1 VSGLRQLPNPDALS
15 ASANVEAESFH
26 SSPSSPLPKRVIAPT
41 SYDSPAAETLLHC
54 PASSPPGESRVLS
67 PILSPLLSPSCSPIS
82 SPRSTIARTSSACT
96 SSNSR
101 RVVVGASGSSCS
113 SADIELE
120 SGPSPGSKRASERS
134 EDEGDYGDSD
144 SDGST
149 TRAGRGRAVARRSLA
164 LGEPSSTG
172 GQNNGSNSSSSS
184 SSSSASRA
192 MSPHLLDLT
201 VEPWGQGN
209 GHKKMAARPPQP
221 PQETGWAKLCR
232 VDGDGCLLRE
242 VLSFFVASL
251 QEPPVPHAA
260 KRRASWGQGPNGF
273 GGGVAP
279 FVGVNAAKDCV
290 GLKDLLA
297 ASCASRFL
305 AAACDQALSGL
316 LLPGKDGPVAFKPK
330 ALALPR
336 VPDAHPALTGAA
348 EGAAEPPSLAA
359 SRVPLVKAPQYR
371 SLMGTAS
378 ITSSGSSG
386 SNSDVQEDKQQLLV
400 PRPSLGTFVAMPE
413 RRIRAFTACD
423 VVGRAALDELYGN
436 PVFCV
441 RYRGI
446 RRGGTLFPAGD
457 SAGQPGWAR
466 SSGVATGAWP
476 LQLHTYFKMR
486 TYTKFERL
494 MSVYAGRSHLP
505 LPWLSF
511 EVTDRLYGQPTTTNN
526 TSGSSSSSASGFSS
540 SSSEAGSA
548 VIEGT
553 NNGRLPLLPPGGQI
567 MAGHSLWTI
576 GIEPGLD
583 GLLGQEATA
592 EDEEGGEAATGGEGA
607 SPALPEAGN
616 GMADD
621 NNDDDEEDSDD
632 SSDENSDEEQA
643 DENNLMVDNDQA
655 ATAAP
660 IPDAGPATA
669 LAAAAIA
676 AEAAAAA
683 EAEAEA
689 EDEEEPVSSI
699 EDVWVDSY
707 LCCEADEVFVCVRDC
722 RTTAEVPS
730 ASTQALTRCGTDVGE
745 GALLGNG
752 AQSGSQGMAGRFA
765 AGDSGSDLPAAT
777 NDADPGQPV
786 RPPHRGWLFKVPQ
799 DASLQ
804 GVMDRVRS
812 ELMPSSEP
820 IPTTGTMGDDSA
832 SSIHEAESLTSTSSS
847 SSNAPLLPAQPQPA
861 AQWEVD
867 DDLLSPPNQL
877 LHFVAVA
884 PHFHA
889 APTFSYVQG
898 GISNSG
904 GSLPR
909 GASNGC
915 TSLRSNDTPTSATLR
930 AAFGKGPHPLQ
941 RVAAVDSCAP
951 LHILEVHDLQ
961 SYITS
966 VWARK

>member
-1 VSGLRQLPNPDALS
+1 MSGLRQLPYPDALS
-15 ASANVEAESFH
+15 TSAGVEAESFH
-26 SSPSSPLPKRVIAPT
+26 DSPSSPLSKSVIAPT
-41 SYDSPAAETLLHC
+41 SYDSPAAATLLRC
-54 PASSPPGESRVLS
+54 PISSPPGEARALS

-82 SPRSTIARTSSACT
+82 SPRSTAARTSSACT
-96 SSNSR
+96 SSSSFR
-101 RVVVGASGSSCS
+101 RIVVGGSNCSCS
-113 SADIELE
+113 GADNDAAE
-120 SGPSPGSKRASERS
+120 SGPSPGSKRASEKS
-134 EDEGDYGDSD
+134 EDDGVYGDVD
-144 SDGST
+144 SDGSF

-164 LGEPSSTG
+164 LGAPSDVQLS
-172 GQNNGSNSSSSS
+172 Q
-184 SSSSASRA
+184 SSSATRA

-201 VEPWGQGN
+201 VEPWGQGT
-209 GHKKMAARPPQP
+209 GHGKMVARPPLP

-251 QEPPVPHAA
+251 QEPPVPPVAA
-260 KRRASWGQGPNGF
+260 RRASWGQGPNGF

-279 FVGVNAAKDCV
+279 FIGVNAAKDCL

-297 ASCASRFL
+297 ASCASRYL
-305 AAACDQALSGL
+305 AAACDKAFSGL
-316 LLPGKDGPVAFKPK
+316 LLPGQHAPLTFKPK

-336 VPDAHPALTGAA
+336 VPDAHPALAAAAPTAAAA
-348 EGAAEPPSLAA
+348 EGATEPPMLAA

-371 SLMGTAS
+371 SLTGAALD
-378 ITSSGSSG
+378 SSSN
-386 SNSDVQEDKQQLLV
+386 SNSDEHEDQQQQYALV

-466 SSGVATGAWP
+466 SAGVATGAWP

-511 EVTDRLYGQPTTTNN
+511 EVTDRLYGQPST
-526 TSGSSSSSASGFSS
+526 SSANASSS
-540 SSSEAGSA
+540 SSSEAGA

-576 GIEPGLD
+576 GIEPGLN
-583 GLLGQEATA
+583 GLLGQEASA
-592 EDEEGGEAATGGEGA
+592 GGEGEGSATAGGEGA
-607 SPALPEAGN
+607 APAVAPEAGN
-616 GMADD
+616 GMAEDHDNDD
-621 NNDDDEEDSDD
+621 ENQDSDMSSDEDDEENESMA
-632 SSDENSDEEQA
+632 E
-643 DENNLMVDNDQA
+643 NDQA
-655 ATAAP
+655 P
-660 IPDAGPATA
+660 
-669 LAAAAIA
+669 
-676 AEAAAAA
+676 AAAAA
-683 EAEAEA
+683 APGPNAGEAVAAAAAAAVEED
-689 EDEEEPVSSI
+689 EDEEDEPVSSVD
-699 EDVWVDSY
+699 DVWVDSY
-707 LCCEADEVFVCVRDC
+707 LCCDADEVFVCVRDC

-730 ASTQALTRCGTDVGE
+730 ASTQALARCGNDVGE
-745 GALLGNG
+745 GALLGDG
-752 AQSGSQGMAGRFA
+752 SRSGSQGMAGRFA
-765 AGDSGSDLPAAT
+765 AGDSGSDLPAAI

-799 DASLQ
+799 ASSLQ
-804 GVMDRVRS
+804 GVMDRVRAELLPSADPVVS
-812 ELMPSSEP
+812 ET
-820 IPTTGTMGDDSA
+820 TTGDDTSHA
-832 SSIHEAESLTSTSSS
+832 SSVRQSESSSTSLPSSS
-847 SSNAPLLPAQPQPA
+847 SSSLNAPLLPAQLRPT

-889 APTFSYVQG
+889 APTFSYAQG
-898 GISNSG
+898 SSSSG
-904 GSLPR
+904 SSALLR
-909 GASNGC
+909 GASGC

-930 AAFGKGPHPLQ
+930 AAFGTGLHPPQ
-941 RVAAVDSCAP
+941 RVAAVNSCAP

-961 SYITS
+961 SYITR